1 MKEFNNG
8 SQAFAEPEDPE
19 SYSNAKYFFNVKMQD
34 LNSLKR
40 TTLAYFND
48 KEDANLFVR
57 GKCSNVNKTENLDT
71 FMIFKDQVLIAT
83 LTKNILD
90 NQTLRDL
97 SSSEITKGATLS
109 PLSTRPTPP
118 GGPAD
123 YWKES
128 KEFDE

>member
-1 MKEFNNG
+1 VSKN
-8 SQAFAEPEDPE
+8 SQILC
-19 SYSNAKYFFNVKMQD
+19 NAKYFFNVRVQD
-34 LNSLKR
+34 LNSLER

-57 GKCSNVNKTENLDT
+57 GKYSNINKTEGLDT

-83 LTKNILD
+83 LTKNVLD
-90 NQTLRDL
+90 NQSLRDIF
-97 SSSEITKGATLS
+97 SSETFKGATLS

-128 KEFDE
+128 REFDDENID